1 MFFNLMSLA
10 CDQSRLIA
18 FQVVL
23 LLSRELHH
31 SAIWLIRLEMVISV
45 MIALSL
51 TALVFNGLFQS
62 KCKWSSDMPSADIIT
77 LNSSP
82 SLTTVLPLTVVD
94 EFKLNLVQLSTF

>member
-1 MFFNLMSLA
+1 MSLA
-10 CDQSRLIA
+10 CDQSRLIT

-23 LLSRELHH
+23 LLSRQLYH
-31 SAIWLIRLEMVISV
+31 SNIWHIRLEMVISV

-62 KCKWSSDMPSADIIT
+62 KRKWSSDMPSANSIT
-77 LNSSP
+77 LSAP
-82 SLTTVLPLTVVD
+82 LSLITVLPLTVVD